1 MKKHL
6 LKSLLALALV
16 LVCGNVWGETKTYTF
31 TPDNATTGNAAT
43 AYVTSAYSFTYNDIG
58 WSFNQWN
65 PSTLQVKTNQSSAD
79 SEFNFKNTSAFP
91 GKITSVV
98 ITFSALT
105 VSDASKLC
113 FVGGTSAISS
123 LSGGTVGTWNS
134 TAKTL
139 TWTPASTDNFTYF
152 AFYQNGK
159 AASGTNYLASSNA
172 IVVTY
177 EANTQTKTLTS
188 IAISG
193 TPDKTEY
200 KEGDTFDPAG
210 LVVTGNYNDNSTKE
224 ITDGITWTVD
234 PETLTTTTTS
244 VSVTATVDGKSDTKA
259 YSVTVNPKPEYTI
272 IFKVPGEDVQ
282 SSVKEGSAIADVPI
296 AEGNQEWSFVGW
308 AIVEVSETT
317 KIPTLVDFD
326 KYVVSANAIFYPVF
340 SKSTPET
347 SKTAT
352 SSNLNAS
359 TTKVQTLEAGK
370 SITYKVSATNDYSNP
385 LRVYKNSKLTISG
398 ATITQIVL
406 EGADKNYAISNF
418 NVEDGNWTWNSSET
432 SGTWTGR
439 SESVTFTASTAQARV
454 NTITVTYIVP
464 GITYYASTIPV
475 TVTLTGAPSNGLY
488 YATFIGSTNM
498 KVDDNSVIATCF
510 VEDGM
515 AKTNELEGN
524 IIPANSP
531 VIVYTMNEDGKITL
545 TQTTED
551 ASAEDAEYI
560 KDEDFNMLFGYTE
573 DTHVDAADN
582 TCYYALNVVDGQAGF
597 FVPRTTDDTTNPSAS
612 NGFTAKAGK
621 AYLKV
626 VDATPSNGY
635 RFGGTTLI
643 EDIKIDNDAVYY
655 NLLGQKVENPTNG
668 LYIHN
673 GKKVYVK

>member
-16 LVCGNVWGETKTYTF
+16 LVCGNVWGEGKTLTFDVSKNPGSWPTENSTTLTNYTYTLDDVKYTF
-31 TPDNATTGNAAT
+31 GLKNVKCNGGYLMLTETAALGLPAIENYKLTNVVAKNSGGCSTSVNVGVSSSSASASYIDGGAAQTWATKSSSYTYNLSGTSNNT
-43 AYVTSAYSFTYNDIG
+43 VYYLYVTSMNAQI
-58 WSFNQWN
+58 
-65 PSTLQVKTNQSSAD
+65 
-79 SEFNFKNTSAFP
+79 
-91 GKITSVV
+91 
-98 ITFSALT
+98 
-105 VSDASKLC
+105 VSLE
-113 FVGGTSAISS
+113 
-123 LSGGTVGTWNS
+123 L
-134 TAKTL
+134 
-139 TWTPASTDNFTYF
+139 
-152 AFYQNGK
+152 
-159 AASGTNYLASSNA
+159 
-172 IVVTY
+172 TY
-177 EANTQTKTLTS
+177 EVAGDTPTKTLSS

-193 TPDKTEY
+193 TPTKTEY
-200 KEGDTFDPAG
+200 EAGDSFDPAG
-210 LVVTGNYNDNSTKE
+210 LVVTGTYDDNSQQT
-224 ITDGITWTVD
+224 ISAGITWTVD

-272 IFKVPGEDVQ
+272 TFKAPGEDIQ
-282 SSVKEGSAIADVPI
+282 SSVKEGSVVANVPT

-308 AIVEVSETT
+308 SNVEVSKTT
-317 KIPTLVDFD
+317 KKPALVDFNEF
-326 KYVVSANAIFYPVF
+326 VVYANATFYPIF
-340 SKSTPET
+340 SKSTSET

-370 SITYKVSATNDYSNP
+370 SVTYKVSTTNDYSNP

-406 EGADKNYAISNF
+406 ECADNNYAISNF
-418 NVEDGNWTWNSSET
+418 TVEDGNGTWNSSET
-432 SGTWTGR
+432 SGTWAGR
-439 SESVTFTASTAQARV
+439 SESVTFTASIAQARV

>member
-16 LVCGNVWGETKTYTF
+16 LVCGNVWGETKTVTFGLKSNPGEWPTENSTTLTNYTYTLDGVDYTF
-31 TPDNATTGNAAT
+31 GLKNVKCNSGYLMLTQPAVLGLPAIDGYKLTKVVAKNSSDCSTSVNVGVSSSASDASYIAGGAAQKWATKSSSYTYNLSGTSNNT
-43 AYVTSAYSFTYNDIG
+43 VYYLYVTS
-58 WSFNQWN
+58 
-65 PSTLQVKTNQSSAD
+65 
-79 SEFNFKNTSAFP
+79 KNAQ
-91 GKITSVV
+91 I
-98 ITFSALT
+98 
-105 VSDASKLC
+105 VSLE
-113 FVGGTSAISS
+113 
-123 LSGGTVGTWNS
+123 L
-134 TAKTL
+134 
-139 TWTPASTDNFTYF
+139 
-152 AFYQNGK
+152 
-159 AASGTNYLASSNA
+159 
-172 IVVTY
+172 TY
-177 EANTQTKTLTS
+177 EVAGDTPTKTLSS

-193 TPDKTEY
+193 TPTKTEY
-200 KEGDTFDPAG
+200 EAGDSFDPAG
-210 LVVTGNYNDNSTKE
+210 LVVTGTYDDNSQQT
-224 ITDGITWTVD
+224 ISAGITWTID

-282 SSVKEGSAIADVPI
+282 SSVKEGSAVANVPT

-308 AIVEVSETT
+308 SNVEVSKTT
-317 KIPTLVDFD
+317 KKPALVDFNE
-326 KYVVSANAIFYPVF
+326 YVVYANATFYPIF
-340 SKSTPET
+340 SKSTSET

-406 EGADKNYAISNF
+406 KGDDEGNAISNF
-418 NVEDGNWTWNSSET
+418 TVENGTWNCT
-432 SGTWTGR
+432 KTLGTWTGR